1 MDNNEQFEKVEIFDT
16 PQELAAS
23 MQADAQQTE
32 TTTTEEPPQQ
42 ESQPVEETST
52 PEVTQEATPESEPQV
67 ESTQEQ
73 TSEPV
78 QEEESKYQATT
89 DDLIDY
95 QASTDNNDNTTQQ
108 YSDNDIESAVF
119 NYVSER
125 LGREVKSFD
134 EFSQPQNAMDERIQ
148 KIAEFVQNTGRA
160 PEDWFKYQSLNPS
173 EMDDLTAVRIK
184 YSQDYPDLN
193 FNEINTLISAKYKMN
208 PDEFSEDDIK
218 VSALQLKIDGTDA
231 RKNIEEI
238 RNTYA
243 APIQKETS
251 TQPKESYFTQD
262 WMNNMQR
269 ETSSFEGL
277 EFDLGNGKNFNFGVG
292 ENYRKTLVDSHQNAE
307 NYLDRY
313 KDTNGNWDY
322 DTFNSHQTLIDNI
335 DNIVASAYRQG
346 MGDGQRG
353 LVDKAANVSTNTPSQ
368 NSAQN
373 NNNSLVEQVRNIMG
387 SNSNKMTFN
396 I

>member
-1 MDNNEQFEKVEIFDT
+1 MDEQFEKAEIFDT
-16 PQELAAS
+16 PEQLAAS
-23 MQADAQQTE
+23 MQADAQPTQE
-32 TTTTEEPPQQ
+32 APQQ
-42 ESQPVEETST
+42 ESQPVSEPVQEQT
-52 PEVTQEATPESEPQV
+52 EQEAPPQV
-67 ESTQEQ
+67 EPVQEQ
-73 TSEPV
+73 TNEPV
-78 QEEESKYQATT
+78 QEEEFQYQATT
-89 DDLIDY
+89 DDNIEQ
-95 QASTDNNDNTTQQ
+95 QASTDNDNTTQQ
-108 YSDNDIESAVF
+108 YSDDDIESAVF

-134 EFSQPQNAMDERIQ
+134 EFSQPQSAIDDRVQ

-193 FNEINTLISAKYKMN
+193 FNEINTLIGAKYKMN
-208 PDEFSEDDIK
+208 PDEFSEDEIK

-243 APIQKETS
+243 APVQQRTS
-251 TQPKESYFTQD
+251 EQEESYFTED
-262 WMNNMQR
+262 WAQNMQR

-292 ENYRKTLVDSHQNAE
+292 ENYRKTLVANHQNAE

-313 KDTNGNWDY
+313 VDSNGNWDY

-353 LVDKAANVSTNTPSQ
+353 LVDKAANVSSGTPSQ
-368 NSAQN
+368 APNQNTNS
-373 NNNSLVEQVRNIMG
+373 SLAEQVKSIMG
-387 SNSNKMTFN
+387 ANSNKMTFN

>member
-1 MDNNEQFEKVEIFDT
+1 MDNNNNEQFEKAEIFDT

-23 MQADAQQTE
+23 MQADAQQIE
-32 TTTTEEPPQQ
+32 TTTTEEAPQQ
-42 ESQPVEETST
+42 ESQSVEETST
-52 PEVTQEATPESEPQV
+52 PEVALQSEQQV
-67 ESTQEQ
+67 EGI
-73 TSEPV
+73 
-78 QEEESKYQATT
+78 QEEENKYQATT
-89 DDLIDY
+89 DDLIEE
-95 QASTDNNDNTTQQ
+95 QASTDNDNTTQQ

-125 LGREVKSFD
+125 LGREVKSFED
-134 EFSQPQNAMDERIQ
+134 FSQPQNAIDERIQ

-184 YSQDYPDLN
+184 YSQDYPQLN
-193 FNEINTLISAKYKMN
+193 FNEINTLIGAKYKMN

-251 TQPKESYFTQD
+251 TQPKESYFTKD
-262 WMNNMQR
+262 WVQNMQR

-292 ENYRKTLVDSHQNAE
+292 ENYRKTLVDSHQNVE

-322 DTFNSHQTLIDNI
+322 DSFNSHQTLIDNI

-353 LVDKAANVSTNTPSQ
+353 LVDKAANVSSGTPSQ
-368 NSAQN
+368 TPNQNANSSLAEQVKSIMR
-373 NNNSLVEQVRNIMG
+373 NNS
-387 SNSNKMTFN
+387 SKMTFN